1 MSVAL
6 PAPCDRGVLESAP
19 AAPCDRATAR
29 WVLAATILGSSMA
42 FIDGTVVGVALPVI
56 QKSLGA
62 SPASAQWVTEAYLLF
77 LSALVLTSGSLADRI
92 GRRRIFAS
100 GVALFAVASLACAA
114 APSAGILIASRAVQ
128 GVAASM
134 MIPSSLAILGAAN
147 SPKERGRA
155 IGAWSSLTAIATA
168 IGPLLGGWLTET
180 VSWRAVFLVNLPV
193 AAAVLAITLSKVPET
208 RNALAGRIDV
218 PGSILATV
226 GLAAVVFALIE
237 APSVGWSD
245 ARTAAALVGGVLAL
259 TGFVLVERKSTHPM
273 LPLALF
279 RNRVFTGANLLTF
292 FLYAAVGAALF
303 LLPFELIQSQGY
315 SPTKAGMALLP
326 LIALVFLL
334 SRPAGALADRIGPRW
349 PLIVGPAIA
358 ALGFFLLSTFRA
370 NAPYAV
376 AFLPGIAVL
385 GLGMGITVAP
395 LTTAVLNAVDRDEQG
410 VASGINNAVSRVGGL
425 IAIAAIGLVAGA
437 SVGPTGTNAH
447 AGAAPFVA
455 AFRTAMRLTALL
467 AVLASA
473 SALVFVKVK
482 IKGDRPRA

>member
-1 MSVAL
+1 
-6 PAPCDRGVLESAP
+6 VL
-19 AAPCDRATAR
+19 
-29 WVLAATILGSSMA
+29 VATILGSSMA
-42 FIDGTVVGVALPVI
+42 FIDGMVVGVALPVI
-56 QKSLGA
+56 QTNLRA
-62 SPASAQWVTEAYLLF
+62 SAASAQWITEAYLLF

-100 GVALFAVASLACAA
+100 GVALFAISSLGCAA
-114 APSAGILIASRAVQ
+114 AASAGMLIASRAVQ

-134 MIPSSLAILGAAN
+134 VIPSSLAILGAAN

-155 IGAWSSLTAIATA
+155 IGVWSSLTAIAGA
-168 IGPLLGGWLTET
+168 IGPLLGGWLTEA

-208 RNALAGRIDV
+208 RNARAGRIDV

-237 APSVGWSD
+237 APSVGWGD
-245 ARTAAALVGGVLAL
+245 ARIASALVGGLLAL
-259 TGFVLVERKSTHPM
+259 TGFLLVERKSTHPM
-273 LPLALF
+273 LPVALF

-292 FLYAAVGAALF
+292 FLYAALGATFF
-303 LLPFELIQSQGY
+303 LLPFELVRAQGY
-315 SPTKAGMALLP
+315 TPTKAGMALLP
-326 LIALVFLL
+326 LIVLIFVL
-334 SRPAGALADRIGPRW
+334 SRPAGALADRIGPRL

-370 NAPYAV
+370 EAPYAV
-376 AFLPGIAVL
+376 AFLPGIAAL

-395 LTTAVLNAVDRDEQG
+395 LTTAVLNAVDGDEQG

-437 SVGPTGTNAH
+437 SGAPAGTSAH
-447 AGAAPFVA
+447 TGAAPFVA
-455 AFRTAMRLTALL
+455 AFRTTMRLTATL
-467 AVLASA
+467 AVLASV
-473 SALVFVKVK
+473 SALVFVKV
-482 IKGDRPRA
+482 DRPPRQ